1 MADRD
6 KPPKIPA
13 AGALLWR
20 PGEQGPE
27 VVLVHRPRYDD
38 WSFPKGK
45 CLPGEHLMITAVRE
59 VTEETGIEI
68 TLGRRLRTVRYLND
82 GRPKQVDY
90 WAARPAAQ
98 AAGGT
103 DEPAEP
109 GPFTPNEEVDQL
121 VWLPLTAAGDRLS
134 YQHDTEVLSEFA
146 SAPAATTPIILVR
159 HASTRNKKAWQ
170 KAGHPDDL
178 TRPLTPLG
186 QVQAKLLG
194 QILSCFGPARVI
206 SSPAERCLATV
217 EPYAALIG
225 GVVEPAPAFAPP
237 EEEPPPEDAPPAEGE
252 PRAEGEPPAE
262 GEPAAGR
269 GPSAEGEPPAGA
281 VPDALAAARDL
292 VTGLV
297 TAAEPVVICAHR
309 ENLPAMLRSICERL
323 GAPVPAG
330 PPLRKGAFQALH
342 VAGGRLISAEQ
353 HNLES

>member
-38 WSFPKGK
+38 WSFAKGK
-45 CLPGEHLMITAVRE
+45 CLPGEHVLITAVRE
-59 VTEETGIEI
+59 VAEETEIEVI
-68 TLGRRLRTVRYLND
+68 LGRKLRTVRYLSD

-90 WAARPAAQ
+90 WAARPAAR
-98 AAGGT
+98 AVGGA

-109 GPFTPNEEVDQL
+109 APFTPNEEVDEL
-121 VWLPLTAAGDRLS
+121 AWLPLTAAGDRLT
-134 YQHDTEVLSEFA
+134 YQHDTEVLAEFA
-146 SAPAATTPIILVR
+146 SAPAATRAIILVR
-159 HASTRNKKAWQ
+159 HASARNKKAWQ
-170 KAGHPDDL
+170 NAGHPDDL

-186 QVQAKLLG
+186 HVQAKLLG
-194 QILSCFGPARVI
+194 QILSCFGSARVI

-217 EPYAALIG
+217 EPYAAMTG
-225 GVVEPAPAFAPP
+225 GVVEPAPALAPP
-237 EEEPPPEDAPPAEGE
+237 PDDQVLEEADPA
-252 PRAEGEPPAE
+252 
-262 GEPAAGR
+262 
-269 GPSAEGEPPAGA
+269 
-281 VPDALAAARDL
+281 VVAAAREL

-297 TAAEPVVICAHR
+297 TAGEPVVICAHR
-309 ENLPAMLRSICERL
+309 ENLPAMLRWICERL

-330 PPLRKGAFQALH
+330 PPMRKGAFRALH

-353 HNLES
+353 HSLKS

>member
-20 PGEQGPE
+20 PAEQGPA

-45 CLPGEHLMITAVRE
+45 CLPGEHVLITAVRE

-68 TLGRRLRTVRYLND
+68 NLGRRLRTVRYLSD

-109 GPFTPNEEVDQL
+109 APFTPNEEVDQL
-121 VWLPLTAAGDRLS
+121 AWLPLTAAGDRLS

-146 SAPAATTPIILVR
+146 SAPPATTSIILVR
-159 HASTRNKKAWQ
+159 HASARNKKAWQ

-186 QVQAKLLG
+186 HVQAKLLG

-217 EPYAALIG
+217 EPYAALVG
-225 GVVEPAPAFAPP
+225 GVVEPAPALAPP
-237 EEEPPPEDAPPAEGE
+237 PDDRDLAE
-252 PRAEGEPPAE
+252 
-262 GEPAAGR
+262 AG
-269 GPSAEGEPPAGA
+269 
-281 VPDALAAARDL
+281 PDEVAAAHDL
-292 VTGLV
+292 VSRLV
-297 TAAEPVVICAHR
+297 TAGEPVIISGHR
-309 ENLPAMLRSICERL
+309 ENLPAMLRWICEGL

-330 PPLRKGAFQALH
+330 APLRKGAFWALH

-353 HNLES
+353 HNLKS

>member
-20 PGEQGPE
+20 PAEQGPA

-45 CLPGEHLMITAVRE
+45 CLPGEHVLITAVRE

-68 TLGRRLRTVRYLND
+68 NLGRRLRTVRYLSD

-109 GPFTPNEEVDQL
+109 APFTPNEEVDQL
-121 VWLPLTAAGDRLS
+121 AWLPLTAAGDRLS

-146 SAPAATTPIILVR
+146 SAPPATTSIILVR
-159 HASTRNKKAWQ
+159 HASARNKKTWRN
-170 KAGHPDDL
+170 AGHPEDL
-178 TRPLTPLG
+178 SRPLTPLG
-186 QVQAKLLG
+186 HVQAKLLG

-217 EPYAALIG
+217 EPYAALVG
-225 GVVEPAPAFAPP
+225 GVVEPAPALAPP
-237 EEEPPPEDAPPAEGE
+237 PDDRDLTE
-252 PRAEGEPPAE
+252 
-262 GEPAAGR
+262 AG
-269 GPSAEGEPPAGA
+269 
-281 VPDALAAARDL
+281 PDEVAAAHDL
-292 VTGLV
+292 VSRLV
-297 TAAEPVVICAHR
+297 TAGEPVIISGHR
-309 ENLPAMLRSICERL
+309 ENLPAMLRWICEGL

-330 PPLRKGAFQALH
+330 PPLRKGAFWALH

-353 HNLES
+353 HNLKS

>member
-20 PGEQGPE
+20 PAEQGPA

-45 CLPGEHLMITAVRE
+45 CLPGEHVLITAVRE

-68 TLGRRLRTVRYLND
+68 NLGRRLRTVRYLSD

-109 GPFTPNEEVDQL
+109 APFTPNEEVDQL
-121 VWLPLTAAGDRLS
+121 AWLPLTAAGDRLS

-146 SAPAATTPIILVR
+146 SAPPATTPIILVR
-159 HASTRNKKAWQ
+159 HASARNKKTWRN
-170 KAGHPDDL
+170 AGHPEDL
-178 TRPLTPLG
+178 SRPLTPLG
-186 QVQAKLLG
+186 HVQAKLLG

-217 EPYAALIG
+217 EPYAALVG
-225 GVVEPAPAFAPP
+225 GVVEPAPALAPP
-237 EEEPPPEDAPPAEGE
+237 PDDRDLTE
-252 PRAEGEPPAE
+252 
-262 GEPAAGR
+262 AG
-269 GPSAEGEPPAGA
+269 
-281 VPDALAAARDL
+281 PDEVAAAHDL
-292 VTGLV
+292 VSRLV
-297 TAAEPVVICAHR
+297 TAGEPVIISGHR
-309 ENLPAMLRSICERL
+309 ENLPAMLRWICEGL

-330 PPLRKGAFQALH
+330 PPLRKGAFWALH

-353 HNLES
+353 HNLKS